1 MTDEYD
7 AYSRWNPPSLT
18 ARGLF
23 EQALVEV
30 NTMGTRPRTNP
41 RRWWWEEEWRG
52 ALDRL
57 ASLAG
62 HDGFLLCR
70 AALHLATG
78 PRHRNRKAAQ
88 LLRDATRF
96 GWRG

>member
-1 MTDEYD
+1 MGNEHDD
-7 AYSRWNPPSLT
+7 FSRWNPPALT

-30 NTMGTRPRTNP
+30 DALGTTPRTN
-41 RRWWWEEEWRG
+41 RQRWWWDEEKRG

-62 HDGFLLCR
+62 HDGFLLRR
-70 AALHLATG
+70 AALHVATG
-78 PRHRNRKAAQ
+78 PRAGRSER
-88 LLRDATRF
+88 
-96 GWRG
+96 